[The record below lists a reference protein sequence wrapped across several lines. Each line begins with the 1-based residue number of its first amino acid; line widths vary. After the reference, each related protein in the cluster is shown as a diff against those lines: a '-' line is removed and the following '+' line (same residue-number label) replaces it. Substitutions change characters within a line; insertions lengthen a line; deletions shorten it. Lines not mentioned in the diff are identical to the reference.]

1 VYTIAFPPARQP
13 TVLFLFPAVARAR
26 LPVPRLCL
34 QNGSQF
40 FVTAAPCSWLDMKH
54 TIFGR
59 VTRGMDVVHAIE
71 RVPTDPKDDKPLD
84 AIRIVSVDVR

>member
-1 VYTIAFPPARQP
+1 
-13 TVLFLFPAVARAR
+13 
-26 LPVPRLCL
+26 
-34 QNGSQF
+34 
-40 FVTAAPCSWLDMKH
+40 MKH

-71 RVPTDPKDDKPLD
+71 RAPTDPKDDKPLD